1 MRSFRHCE
9 VLGCFC
15 FKAFRVGRGRI
26 SVELIKSTHI
36 LPHGYNQAFFL
47 LFYSLQSRIIVLERT
62 PEYTSVVLT
71 EVCPNSF

>member
-1 MRSFRHCE
+1 MRSSRHCE

-15 FKAFRVGRGRI
+15 FKAFQVGRGRI

-36 LPHGYNQAFFL
+36 LPASKIRHFFL
-47 LFYSLQSRIIVLERT
+47 PFYSLQSRIIVLERT